1 MAINAFDSAQ
11 FAQFVRFANSATI
24 RNDENSVA
32 RLDTTT
38 ALGNRTIK
46 AAGKE
51 DSVHALIRSSAAKKA
66 NDEVRDLF
74 RKAVGE
80 IFGGESKIPETVKEA
95 MVLEDYGKGRPLTAR
110 RILVVRAAI
119 DAVKNSIDVSGDNRK
134 ITTAIRNIK
143 LDQLPAEINDALDD
157 VCADLAARGG
167 AGMPKDKKALLNF
180 LKPTRI
186 YHALE
191 GHAEKT
197 GRPLSRSDVR
207 SVLSGMI
214 EGDQEVEVAKLSAFM
229 TSMGAAALGV
239 SVTRATTNAMLAAEP
254 GLNAELKACQNE
266 ADFDAVFQKYGPT
279 VQTHLVIMG
288 EASRCRE
295 RAGDMLVEEFAK
307 ATGRDADFF
316 RKNLPL
322 EKFTTGAADKIKDKI
337 FSGAIKAKSLKQ
349 VEAAFRDVA
358 RAYVQER
365 LDVAKQ
371 ADSVKGI
378 SDAARES
385 LKFGA
390 VVAEG
395 IKEYRIAEYAP
406 LAAKLDLA
414 PLREAVLR
422 KPFSAEAVAPILKDT
437 MNALAQVGVEHL
449 GGKEWG
455 DLGVDGQQPFASIV
469 VKCALSGEPELTKV
483 LAENFEELFAATR
496 DLVAPNESGIMAVLS
511 GALPAAKELAA
522 VL

>member
-1 MAINAFDSAQ
+1 MPIHAFDSAQ
-11 FAQFVRFANSATI
+11 FAQFVRFANSTNLPDA
-24 RNDENSVA
+24 ENSVA
-32 RLDTTT
+32 RLDSTT

-51 DSVHALIRSSAAKKA
+51 DSVHAFTRSSEAKRA
-66 NDEVRDLF
+66 NDEVRDIF
-74 RKAVGE
+74 RKAVVD
-80 IFGGESKIPETVKEA
+80 IFGGESRIPESVKKA
-95 MVLEDYGKGRPLTAR
+95 MVLSDYGKGRPLTAR
-110 RILVVRAAI
+110 RILAVRAAI
-119 DAVKNSIDVSGDNRK
+119 DAVKNSVDVSGDNKK
-134 ITTAIRNIK
+134 ITTAIRNLK

-180 LKPTRI
+180 LKPMRVF
-186 YHALE
+186 HALE
-191 GHAEKT
+191 AHAKET
-197 GRPLSRSDVR
+197 DRPLSRADVR
-207 SVLSGMI
+207 SVLSGLI
-214 EGDQEVEVAKLSAFM
+214 EEGKEVEVAKLSAFM
-229 TSMGAAALGV
+229 TSMGAKTFNV
-239 SVTRATTNAMLAAEP
+239 DSTRATTNAMLAAVP
-254 GLNAELKACQNE
+254 GLHAELKACKNE
-266 ADFDAVFQKYGPT
+266 TDFDAVFQKYGPM

-288 EASRCRE
+288 EASRFRAQ
-295 RAGDMLVEEFAK
+295 AGDMLVEEFAK

-337 FSGAIKAKSLKQ
+337 FTGAIKAKSPKQ
-349 VEAAFRDVA
+349 VEAAFRDAA

-378 SDAARES
+378 LDAVRES

-390 VVAEG
+390 IVAEG
-395 IKEYRIAEYAP
+395 VKEYRIAEYAP

-422 KPFSAEAVAPILKDT
+422 KPFSAEVVAPVLKEA
-437 MNALAQVGVEHL
+437 MNALSQIGVDHL
-449 GGKEWG
+449 GGKKWG

-469 VKCALSGEPELTKV
+469 MKCALSGEPELTKV
-483 LAENFEELFAATR
+483 LAENSEELFAATR
-496 DLVAPNESGIMAVLS
+496 DLIAADESGIMAVLT
-511 GALPAAKELAA
+511 GALPGAKELAA
-522 VL
+522 EL